1 MITTKEIATIET
13 IRNIERI
20 DKIQTKQLE
29 LIYIRE
35 TGDNEPNGCFCN
47 QTARTNF
54 KNKFF
59 NWYDKNRS

>member
-1 MITTKEIATIET
+1 MITEKEKTTIET

-20 DKIQTKQLE
+20 DEIQTKQLKS
-29 LIYIRE
+29 IYIRE
-35 TGDNEPNGCFCN
+35 TEDNEPNGCFCN

-59 NWYDKNRS
+59 NWYDENRS